1 MKNYSEEIETAVK
14 EIAASMKGR
23 GSLRVISAGAIPVT
37 EYAGNPDGVA
47 DFTMEALK
55 NPTPDKKDVYEA
67 FFDYAEKLKENH
79 PAWDSES
86 YIKARF
92 GSAYEKMAEIA
103 PEAYQKYE
111 QKLHPQEISQKKN
124 YIKPE
129 TTISYN

>member
-1 MKNYSEEIETAVK
+1 MTSSNETLK
-14 EIAASMKGR
+14 HIIR
-23 GSLRVISAGAIPVT
+23 D
-37 EYAGNPDGVA
+37 YNPKKQEMLCKIDLIKLSQ
-47 DFTMEALK
+47 MEALK